1 MKTFKTLIVV
11 KYPKQQVWEAL
22 RDRLAE
28 LALFLDDV
36 SSIKQLNR
44 KQVASGLVQLTNL
57 WTADIEIPQAIRS
70 ILHASEVSW
79 VDRAEWTDSKSRCEW
94 QIEPQ
99 FFTEH
104 IKCAGT
110 TSFDAAIGGRGTR
123 ITFEGTIEISL
134 SSLPGVPNF
143 MLGPATK
150 AIESLVTALI
160 PKNFQKMA
168 AALSRLLEP
177 KANPPVTRAR
187 K

>member
-11 KYPKQQVWEAL
+11 KYPKQPVWEAL

-28 LALFLDDV
+28 LAVFLDDV
-36 SSIKQLNR
+36 SSIKEMDR
-44 KQVASGLVQLTNL
+44 KQVASGQVQVTNL

-79 VDRAEWTDSKSRCEW
+79 VDRAQWTDSKSRCEW

-104 IKCAGT
+104 TKCAGT

-123 ITFEGTIEISL
+123 ITFEGKIEITL
-134 SSLPGVPNF
+134 TSLPAVPNF
-143 MLGPATK
+143 MLGAATK
-150 AIESLVTALI
+150 AIESLVITLI
-160 PKNFQKMA
+160 PRNFQKMA
-168 AALSRLLEP
+168 AALSHLLEQNAKP
-177 KANPPVTRAR
+177 SVTRAR